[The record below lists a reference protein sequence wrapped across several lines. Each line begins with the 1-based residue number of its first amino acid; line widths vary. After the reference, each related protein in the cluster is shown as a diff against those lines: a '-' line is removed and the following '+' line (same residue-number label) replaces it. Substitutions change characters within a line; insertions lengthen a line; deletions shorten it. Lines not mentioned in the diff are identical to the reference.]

1 MGKRRVKQ
9 QNISV
14 IGLFKLAGRHK
25 KMDDVFVNT
34 RKHTLESLS
43 QNRKKQNKTK
53 QTTNKHTSSIP
64 NKICHVSFTLFV
76 CLCAIFILSSCSF
89 VCYLFFTFFSRV
101 LISYTF
107 YLVVVVHFN
116 CIKRPVFKGPEFPCI
131 QYKHCDRYLYQLA
144 TSLQPMAGFLCYF
157 YLCELAA
164 TRKCKNYH
172 RMRNEIFRPDELQG
186 SQSPFVR
193 PPGWRIA
200 LNHNSAFILPLPV
213 HKLY

>member
-34 RKHTLESLS
+34 RKHTFESLS
-43 QNRKKQNKTK
+43 QKRINKTK
-53 QTTNKHTSSIP
+53 QNKLQTNAQTQSQTTFVT
-64 NKICHVSFTLFV
+64 CLLLCLFV
-76 CLCAIFILSSCSF
+76 YVPFLYCLVVRLSVF
-89 VCYLFFTFFSRV
+89 FFSRV

-131 QYKHCDRYLYQLA
+131 QYKHCNGYLYQPA

-157 YLCELAA
+157 YLC
-164 TRKCKNYH
+164 
-172 RMRNEIFRPDELQG
+172 
-186 SQSPFVR
+186 
-193 PPGWRIA
+193 
-200 LNHNSAFILPLPV
+200 
-213 HKLY
+213 